1 MIKRILIVLLTL
13 GYVSINA
20 QDFPL
25 AWKSEFDFSPNK
37 INDYS
42 SDGSMVLGCSE
53 SQIQMLNGTNGNSIW
68 AYKYKDKFTIKSFD
82 RILWNDAAG
91 LICLYNLDTK
101 KEKGLQLVIDDKTGN
116 ELFRSAEY
124 GGTDAQNKYAFLDGV
139 LNNYFESMNAF
150 AVLNMGKSTV
160 DMLDA
165 KTGKVLWSKAVG
177 ASASVG
183 KPDGID
189 VCYSQS
195 ADAFTYYAATTGE
208 IISSDKI
215 LSYTTKTTTKELSA
229 GTVYD
234 DAKDIKVKLTY
245 QKRIVGGPKG
255 SKRDITATCT
265 KISDGSFV
273 WGTTF
278 NGLVVTT
285 IATDDDLITI
295 SLVNGKIFVMYEG
308 ITVLDVANGNILWSA
323 EFDNSDVSVGLKLKQ
338 EIGISAM
345 PIVDGN
351 AVYVVDLKKDNDI
364 KKYDATTGKITWQSP
379 KLGKDP
385 VVPQMVVSNGVLIVQ
400 LGGRINVQTY
410 IPGTGGNPDVYKS
423 EYKFVGPFGLKAYD
437 TNSGSVLWETSTMK
451 EVLKDKF
458 SGGITNVVVAGNNV
472 FVCSDKNLFSFDSKT
487 GKANY
492 STGMDDYK
500 IGNPITLTMDETT
513 GKIYVICDKGIAS
526 FNSADGKNNYAT
538 KVGEIVSDFAY
549 GSNYFVWI
557 GEDEFAGFD
566 LITGKVKGKFKGQ
579 TKPKLTPDGNY
590 LFDFSGSKIE
600 KYKVNP

>member
-1 MIKRILIVLLTL
+1 MVLVTLT
-13 GYVSINA
+13 YISVSA

-25 AWKSEFDFSPNK
+25 VWKSEFDFTPNK

-42 SDGSMVLGCSE
+42 RDGSLVLGCSE
-53 SQIQMLNGTNGNSIW
+53 SQIQMLNGSTGSSIW

-82 RILWNDAAG
+82 RIIWNDAAG
-91 LICLYNLDTK
+91 LICLYNTDTK

-116 ELFRSAEY
+116 ELFRSTEY
-124 GGTDAQNKYAFLDGV
+124 GGTDSESNYAFLTGILD
-139 LNNYFESMNAF
+139 NYFESMHAF
-150 AVLNMGKSTV
+150 AVINIGKSTV

-165 KTGKVLWSKAVG
+165 KTGKVLWTKPVG
-177 ASASVG
+177 SSASVG
-183 KPDGID
+183 KPEGMD
-189 VCYSQS
+189 VCYSS
-195 ADAFTYYAATTGE
+195 SSDAFIYYAAKTGE
-208 IISSDKI
+208 VISSDKI
-215 LSYTTKTTTKELSA
+215 LQYTTKTTGKKELSA

-234 DAKDIKVKLTY
+234 EQKDIKIKLTY

-278 NGLVVTT
+278 NGLVVSTV
-285 IATDDDLITI
+285 ATLEDLISI
-295 SLVNGKIFVMYEG
+295 SLVNDKVFVMYEG
-308 ITVLDVANGNILWSA
+308 MTVLDAAKGTILWSA
-323 EFDNSDVSVGLKLKQ
+323 EFDNSDASAGMKLKQ

-345 PIVDGN
+345 PIVEGN

-364 KKYDATTGKITWQSP
+364 KKYDATTGKILWQSP

-385 VVPQMVVSNGVLIVQ
+385 VVPQMIVSNGVLIVQ
-400 LGGRINVQTY
+400 LGGRINVQTF
-410 IPGTGGNPDVYKS
+410 IPGTGGNPNVYKS

-437 TNSGSVLWETSTMK
+437 TNIGTVLWETSTMK
-451 EVLKDKF
+451 ETLKDKF
-458 SGGITNVVVAGNNV
+458 SDGITNLVVSGSNV
-472 FVCSDKNLFSFDSKT
+472 FVCSDKNLFSFDAKT

-492 STGMDDYK
+492 ATPMNDYK
-500 IGNPITLTMDETT
+500 IGNPITLELNETT
-513 GKIYVICDKGIAS
+513 GKIFVICDKGIAS

-538 KVGEIVSDFAY
+538 KVGDIIYDFAY
-549 GSNYFVWI
+549 GDNYFVWI

-566 LITGKVKGKFKGQ
+566 LNTGKVKGKFKGQ

-590 LFDFSGSKIE
+590 LFDFNGSKIE
-600 KYKVNP
+600 KYRINP